1 MSLAIDVYVFGER
14 GWRRDRRII
23 NPPEVRTEPEE
34 ETVAAV
40 CCSCGGDIYCGEIFG
55 RGDSGELC
63 RDCLQCEWDRLGDAE
78 RFKMLGYIPT
88 AVEPLRRV

>member
-34 ETVAAV
+34 VAPPPPDHFV
-40 CCSCGGDIYCGEIFG
+40 D
-55 RGDSGELC
+55 C
-63 RDCLQCEWDRLGDAE
+63 R
-78 RFKMLGYIPT
+78 
-88 AVEPLRRV
+88 